1 MGLRLLPFTSRLGVY
16 GVGRSSGDNEER
28 SISSDVFVVGLL
40 LFETASAGVTRRD
53 AGATAA
59 E

>member
-1 MGLRLLPFTSRLGVY
+1 V
-16 GVGRSSGDNEER
+16 
-28 SISSDVFVVGLL
+28 VVGLW
-40 LFETASAGVTRRD
+40 LFETASAGATRRD